1 MLTNISHLCI
11 KPDSLIRDAIVC
23 IDRDEAKI
31 ALVVDEERRLVDT
44 ITDGD
49 VRRALLAGVDLDE
62 PVRILKPRKTESPYP
77 KPVTANKET
86 DPAELICLMEE
97 RSIRQVPLLDDE
109 QRVVG
114 LTTLRELLESE
125 SLPLQAVVMA
135 GGFGKRLR
143 PLTDEIPKTM
153 LTVGDKPLLESIL
166 KQLRESGITR
176 VNLTTHYKA
185 DVIAQHFGDG
195 QQFGVELNYVKE
207 DQPLGTAGALSFLQ
221 SSNDPI
227 LVINGDILTRVDFRA
242 MLDFHNDHDADM
254 TVAVSKYEHQ
264 IPYGVVDSD
273 GLRITRVSEKPSVQR
288 FINAGIYLLDPE
300 ICRYIPNGQC
310 FDMTDLITHLIDRDR
325 RVIGF
330 PIREYWMDIGEFD
343 DYKKAQ
349 KEYDE
354 VFKK

>member
-1 MLTNISHLCI
+1 MNISHLCI
-11 KPDSLIRDAIVC
+11 KPDSLIRDAIIC

-49 VRRALLAGVDLDE
+49 VRRALLNGVDLDE
-62 PVRILKPRKTESPYP
+62 PVRVLKPRKAGSPYP
-77 KPVTANKET
+77 KPVTANKDT

-97 RSIRQVPLLDDE
+97 HLIRQVPLLDDE

-114 LTTLRELLESE
+114 LTTLSGLLESE

-176 VNLTTHYKA
+176 VNLTTYYKA

-195 QQFGVELNYVKE
+195 QRFGVELNYVKE
-207 DQPLGTAGALSFLQ
+207 EQPLGTAGALSLLE
-221 SSNDPI
+221 SPNEPL
-227 LVINGDILTRVDFRA
+227 LVINGDILTGVDFRS
-242 MLDFHNDHDADM
+242 MLDFHTENKADM
-254 TVAVSKYEHQ
+254 TVAVRLHEYQ
-264 IPYGVVDSD
+264 VPYGVVESD
-273 GLRITRVSEKPSVQR
+273 DISITSILEKPIFRKFV
-288 FINAGIYLLDPE
+288 NAGIYLLNSE
-300 ICRYIPNGQC
+300 VCRFIPNGQSY
-310 FDMTDLITHLIDRDR
+310 DMTDLIDRLIAEGR
-325 RVIGF
+325 RVISF
-330 PIREYWMDIGEFD
+330 PIREYWLDIGKHE

-349 KEYDE
+349 KEYKE
-354 VFKK
+354 VF